1 MKRFFVGLFAFFA
14 VVSCITSVAAA
25 PIPGIVD
32 IVADVIKWCVT
43 PTTANEGE
51 DDLIAARNYL
61 DTVWRLEDNTNGTVD
76 VTYQTMSDMVSQLN
90 MNGVPCKI
98 KQLRGAGVTGYVIQ
112 GTGSTPILDGYGVY
126 NLFGRYFTNT
136 AGAIFRADTTSIT
149 DTDTSN
155 ILSELSYLEGYVVRF
170 YNQFSQYYSFMTE
183 CMTHVVGDSL
193 NDIVLSVNSLY
204 SLSVERARDFDA
216 LLEKMDTVNTN
227 LETITTKLTGLGE
240 HLTAIDG
247 NLVTFR
253 ENVNTR
259 LDTIY
264 NSGIK
269 ALGDNQVAIL
279 KYAIDIPAIKTLLT
293 NVPDKLDT
301 INNSVENV
309 YARIDDLWFLVNSGT
324 NRIVDLMTT
333 RNIAIQS
340 IGNYAASIG
349 SSTHNIS
356 QFLTDNFSATITT
369 ETTVPGEPTT
379 TTETV
384 QETHELPSIY
394 QEDESVTTV
403 SGVLMDENVVSFSQ
417 TQTSGFPGGNTDNF
431 ICFSTS
437 PVLYTGPVTYT
448 YGTLGQSGSYSVT
461 TQFDSAS
468 SHPLQANHS
477 FDFCYGYSLVY
488 YGQPSDTSVTICVK
502 LRRFDNGE
510 LIIVDNLPVVLDASL
525 WDNSLNAFVLPYLD
539 DSYNIIYAYGTKD
552 EPNGTVSASS
562 PIKSITWQFGCR
574 LGDFPDIP
582 NVFTPT
588 FLVYGWRAPDLKNN
602 LDRLSGLYMYTE
614 FPGNAYTVNKTVTT
628 TIPGKPTT
636 TTTTEIVPFTT
647 YLERQVTRVVD
658 AIGAIPGGA
667 APGSAVDL
675 TGVITSINAV
685 NTSVNSLNT
694 GLSANLNSLVDK
706 LQVVVDNS
714 TSTVENTVINI
725 TEDNDA
731 FNVFYIEGN
740 DGNTQSVTK
749 FAGDLTGASGKLLSL
764 LYRLVFADALGG
776 VDGDLDGF
784 EDFFTSQ
791 EPVAAMQGMD
801 DTVNEVVDVWA
812 S

>member
-1 MKRFFVGLFAFFA
+1 MNYILRKMNCKALIVVLFAF
-14 VVSCITSVAAA
+14 ISVAICSVQAYA
-25 PIPGIVD
+25 YTVRKIPSFWFDNKYVFFAEGVSPRSSSLSSVTISYDSLADLVYYCNEHGLSTSLVYNSAND
-32 IVADVIKWCVT
+32 VYVGWVNDASFKIQELGVTSSIGLLCNADGKVYVAEGSSGDSSVSGTDYSDYLYAINGNLINIRKW
-43 PTTANEGE
+43 
-51 DDLIAARNYL
+51 
-61 DTVWRLEDNTNGTVD
+61 
-76 VTYQTMSDMVSQLN
+76 MSDGFSSL
-90 MNGVPCKI
+90 
-98 KQLRGAGVTGYVIQ
+98 
-112 GTGSTPILDGYGVY
+112 GT
-126 NLFGRYFTNT
+126 
-136 AGAIFRADTTSIT
+136 
-149 DTDTSN
+149 
-155 ILSELSYLEGYVVRF
+155 ELSR
-170 YNQFSQYYSFMTE
+170 YYSFMTE

-309 YARIDDLWFLVNSGT
+309 YAHIDDLWFLVNSGT

-369 ETTVPGEPTT
+369 ETTVPGETTT

-417 TQTSGFPGGNTDNF
+417 TQTSGFPGGSTDNF

-461 TQFDSAS
+461 TQFDNST

-477 FDFCYGYSLVY
+477 FDFSYGYSLVY

-574 LGDFPDIP
+574 LGDFSDIP

-588 FLVYGWRAPDLKNN
+588 FLVYGWTAPDLKRN

-636 TTTTEIVPFTT
+636 TTTTEVVPFTT

-801 DTVNEVVDVWA
+801 DTVNEVLDVWA

>member
-1 MKRFFVGLFAFFA
+1 MNYILRKMNCKALIVVLFAF
-14 VVSCITSVAAA
+14 ISVAICSVQAYA
-25 PIPGIVD
+25 YTVRKIPSFWFDNKYVFFAEGVSPRSSSLSSVTISYDSLADLVYYCNEHGLSTSLVYNSAND
-32 IVADVIKWCVT
+32 VYVGWVNDASFKIQELGVTSSIGLLCNADGKVYVAEGSSGDSSASGTDYSDYLYAINGNLINIRKW
-43 PTTANEGE
+43 
-51 DDLIAARNYL
+51 
-61 DTVWRLEDNTNGTVD
+61 
-76 VTYQTMSDMVSQLN
+76 MSDGFSSL
-90 MNGVPCKI
+90 
-98 KQLRGAGVTGYVIQ
+98 
-112 GTGSTPILDGYGVY
+112 GT
-126 NLFGRYFTNT
+126 NLSR
-136 AGAIFRADTTSIT
+136 
-149 DTDTSN
+149 
-155 ILSELSYLEGYVVRF
+155 
-170 YNQFSQYYSFMTE
+170 YYSFMTE

-264 NSGIK
+264 SSGIK

-309 YARIDDLWFLVNSGT
+309 YAHIDDLWFLVNSGT

-369 ETTVPGEPTT
+369 ETTVPGETTT

-417 TQTSGFPGGNTDNF
+417 TQTSGFPGGSTDNF

-461 TQFDSAS
+461 TQFDSATYY
-468 SHPLQANHS
+468 PLLAAHS

-525 WDNSLNAFVLPYLD
+525 WDDSLNAFVLPYLD
-539 DSYNIIYAYGTKD
+539 DSFNIIYAYGTKD
-552 EPNGTVSASS
+552 EPEGTASASS

-574 LGDFPDIP
+574 LGDFLDIP

-588 FLVYGWRAPDLKNN
+588 FLVYGQTAPNLESN
-602 LDRLSGLYMYTE
+602 LDRISGLYMYTE

-714 TSTVENTVINI
+714 ETNIENVTNVVIEETN
-725 TEDNDA
+725 NA
-731 FNVFYIEGN
+731 YNVFYVTTE
-740 DGNTQSVTK
+740 DGDKKPVGEV
-749 FAGDLTGASGKLLSL
+749 AGDTLSASGKLLNF
-764 LYRLVFADALGG
+764 LYKLCFEGALSK
-776 VDGDLDGF
+776 VDDSITDMDGF
-784 EDFFTSQ
+784 YFDSG
-791 EPVAAMQGMD
+791 AGMEGNIWD
-801 DTVNEVVDVWA
+801 
-812 S
+812 